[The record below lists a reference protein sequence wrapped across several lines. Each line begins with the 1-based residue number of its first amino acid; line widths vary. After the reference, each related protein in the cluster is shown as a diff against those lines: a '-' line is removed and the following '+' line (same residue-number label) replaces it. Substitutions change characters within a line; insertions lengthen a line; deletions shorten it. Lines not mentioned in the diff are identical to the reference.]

1 MITGYNTDIR
11 HGGVVFHVQTEDKGL
26 ANPTIESL
34 IYVGGQV
41 LAAKRAN
48 YAELLTA
55 GKGETDIV
63 AMMDHQ
69 HRVMIAAIKGGKF
82 DDKLGIAAPVPPPA
96 AVLAK
101 PAERKPPPSSEQD
114 ITILRSAAISE
125 SERTLDQVILEYLT
139 SEAEQE
145 HLTLAMEEEVALGL
159 GHRAGITL
167 RTTSSKSGRPVSGA
181 QVVVRMISTVSHPR
195 TLASGETN
203 DEGRL
208 ALDIDIPRIEQGV
221 AALIIT
227 AASGALGSAEL
238 KHLL

>member
-48 YAELLTA
+48 YAELLSA

-82 DDKLGIAAPVPPPA
+82 DEKLGLVTPGAPA
-96 AVLAK
+96 AEK
-101 PAERKPPPSSEQD
+101 SPDRKPLPSSEQD
-114 ITILRSAAISE
+114 ITILRSASISE

-145 HLTLAMEEEVALGL
+145 HLTLAMEEEVTLGL
-159 GHRAGITL
+159 GHRAGIML

-203 DEGRL
+203 DDGRL
-208 ALDIDIPRIEQGV
+208 SLDIDIPRIEQGV